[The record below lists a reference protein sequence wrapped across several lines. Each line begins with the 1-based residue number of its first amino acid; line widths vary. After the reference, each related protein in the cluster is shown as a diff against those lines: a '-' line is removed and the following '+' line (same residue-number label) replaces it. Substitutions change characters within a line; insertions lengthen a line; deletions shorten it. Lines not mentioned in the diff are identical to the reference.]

1 MSITAIINIAREYL
15 LIGIIGAFLASILF
29 FIGYFV
35 VYRRLLKG
43 TKRLKV
49 SKVAL
54 WSIFFIYTIVV
65 LGATLGIRSSGYGGN
80 INLHLFSSYIAAF
93 NSFSKVEWRNIILNI
108 LMFVPLGV
116 ILPLIFVKCR
126 KFWVTYLVGF
136 LSTVFLELIQLV
148 TGRGIFELD
157 DIFNNTLGCIIGYGI
172 VMIFILGFIDK
183 KKYEKNKSLIL
194 IALQI
199 PLCAAIM
206 YFSITFINY
215 SKQELGNLS
224 INYNY
229 RQDMSNINIS
239 TKLKFNNKEEKA
251 YVYQAPVGSGEES
264 LGVAN
269 EIFSTVNTKVDESQN
284 DVYDDTIVYRSAD
297 GNYSVWV
304 YFTGLRS
311 WYSDYTQMDSLG
323 KDGLSYDE
331 VKTLL
336 KDFNIDLPK
345 KADFKDDGEGNYT
358 ISVDMAKADGI
369 YLDGELRCT
378 ISDTGTVSSFN
389 NNIISYT
396 KYKEY
401 EIITEKEA
409 YDKILNGEFKDNFI
423 EENTEIEI
431 KDVKLSYEMDSK
443 GFYQPVYEFI
453 VEGMNRGTSILI
465 PALK

>member
-1 MSITAIINIAREYL
+1 
-15 LIGIIGAFLASILF
+15 
-29 FIGYFV
+29 
-35 VYRRLLKG
+35 
-43 TKRLKV
+43 
-49 SKVAL
+49 
-54 WSIFFIYTIVV
+54 
-65 LGATLGIRSSGYGGN
+65 
-80 INLHLFSSYIAAF
+80 
-93 NSFSKVEWRNIILNI
+93 
-108 LMFVPLGV
+108 MFVPLGV
-116 ILPLIFVKCR
+116 ISPLIFVKCR
-126 KFWVTYLVGF
+126 KFWVTYFVGF

-264 LGVAN
+264 LEVAN

-297 GNYSVWV
+297 GNY
-304 YFTGLRS
+304 
-311 WYSDYTQMDSLG
+311 
-323 KDGLSYDE
+323 
-331 VKTLL
+331 
-336 KDFNIDLPK
+336 
-345 KADFKDDGEGNYT
+345 
-358 ISVDMAKADGI
+358 
-369 YLDGELRCT
+369 
-378 ISDTGTVSSFN
+378 
-389 NNIISYT
+389 
-396 KYKEY
+396 
-401 EIITEKEA
+401 
-409 YDKILNGEFKDNFI
+409 
-423 EENTEIEI
+423 
-431 KDVKLSYEMDSK
+431 
-443 GFYQPVYEFI
+443 
-453 VEGMNRGTSILI
+453 
-465 PALK
+465 